1 MCLLNFVSPCQ
12 FFTKIVLSDGEHYC
26 NGMLATQ
33 LNHFVHS
40 GQIQENTLIQISD
53 YMNNT
58 VQGRVVIIVL
68 NLMVVLANHPE
79 RIGSPIDIGKT
90 TIGQITSDSHAT
102 NSNNT
107 TQTITTQPI
116 YSRTHPT
123 DTASSK
129 TASIMPPSSSVNPY
143 GGSKPAMMVPSAP
156 IVRSTA
162 TMGVP
167 LTPIS
172 QLNMYQN
179 RWTIQARVTS
189 KSDIRSW
196 SNARG
201 EGTLFSVELLDS
213 SAVDVKATFFK
224 EAVDKFYGMLEVN
237 NVYTFS
243 GGRLK
248 VANTQYNSCKCPYEI
263 TFDQNSEI
271 HKVND
276 TGDIQSQRYDF
287 VSIASLETADAGTT
301 VDILVYIKSV
311 GEPTTLISKKTG
323 QELIK
328 CDLTVFDQSATEI
341 CLTVW
346 GDQARQA
353 PSLYGTPSQSVGPVM
368 VAFRRVRISDYG
380 GKTLSTTTNGAA
392 TRISS
397 PLSLPEANALQQW
410 WQQQQ
415 RNGAATIRSLS
426 TNSAAG
432 GNAAANISLLDR
444 KDIRAIQMEQL
455 GLDPEKADWISLAGT
470 VTFLKKDKEGG
481 AWYPACANA
490 GEPCKNRFKA
500 TQTTDNNWF
509 CDKCQGTYPNCVR
522 RWIFSATISD
532 DTSTTWVSFFNE
544 QAEILLGGVTADQV
558 YSQVFMDPSF
568 GGGGSIQ
575 QQDVYDSYFAKV
587 MNTDWIFKCKVKQE
601 MMGDEARVKTSVH
614 SLHPIHYAK
623 ECMDLLDAIAKF

>member
-1 MCLLNFVSPCQ
+1 
-12 FFTKIVLSDGEHYC
+12 
-26 NGMLATQ
+26 MLATQ

-40 GQIQENTLIQISD
+40 GQIQENTLIQITD

-68 NLMVVLANHPE
+68 NLVVVGNHPE
-79 RIGSPIDIGKT
+79 RIGSPMDIGKT
-90 TIGQITSDSHAT
+90 SNSVGTAEIHTT
-102 NSNNT
+102 NTTTNT
-107 TQTITTQPI
+107 TQPM
-116 YSRTHPT
+116 YSRTNAT
-123 DTASSK
+123 DTITSTNPTNISS
-129 TASIMPPSSSVNPY
+129 TLLPSASVNPY
-143 GGSKPAMMVPSAP
+143 GGPKPAMMVPTAP

-162 TMGVP
+162 NVGVP

-179 RWTIQARVTS
+179 RWTIQARVTT

-201 EGTLFSVELLDS
+201 EGTLFSIELLDS

-237 NVYTFS
+237 SVYTFS

-248 VANTQYNSCKCPYEI
+248 VANTQYNACKCPYEI

-287 VSIASLETADAGTT
+287 VSIASLETAEAGTT
-301 VDILVYIKSV
+301 VDILVYIKSI
-311 GEPTTLISKKTG
+311 GEPTPLISKKSG

-328 CDLTVFDQSATEI
+328 CDLLVFDQSATEI
-341 CLTVW
+341 SLTVW

-353 PSLYGTPSQSVGPVM
+353 PSLYANPTNSLLPIM
-368 VAFRRVRISDYG
+368 VAFRRVRISDYN
-380 GKTLSTTTNGAA
+380 GKSLSTTTSGCA
-392 TRISS
+392 TILST
-397 PLSLPEANALQQW
+397 PSLPEATALQRW

-415 RNGAATIRSLS
+415 QQMNHGSVSTMRSLS
-426 TNSAAG
+426 ANSAAG
-432 GNAAANISLLDR
+432 NASANINLTDR
-444 KDIRAIQMEQL
+444 KDIRAIQMEHL
-455 GLDPEKADWISLAGT
+455 GLDSDKADWISFAGT
-470 VTFLKKDKEGG
+470 VTFIKKDKEGG

-490 GEPCKNRFKA
+490 GEPCKNRFKV

-544 QAEILLGGVTADQV
+544 QAEILLGTTTADEV
-558 YSQVFMDPSF
+558 YGQVFDTTNS
-568 GGGGSIQ
+568 GGTIQ
-575 QQDVYDSYFAKV
+575 QQDLYDSYFTKV
-587 MNTDWIFKCKVKQE
+587 LHTDWIFKCKVKQE
-601 MMGDEARVKTSVH
+601 MMGDEARVKTNVH
-614 SLHPIHYAK
+614 SLQPINYAK
-623 ECMDLLDAIAKF
+623 ECADLLDAIAKL